1 MKNATEKG
9 IDRRSFAALV
19 TGAGLVTSSLVAQQ
33 VEHEP
38 AGQRPAPPPQ
48 NKPPAGAPNPNTSQ
62 QRRGTLPEMP
72 PFQETITFTRS
83 DVTPKVEPFP
93 MMQVR
98 VLGGLYKDA
107 EEWNR
112 GYMQRLGE
120 DRLVRNFQVNAGI
133 PSSAKPL
140 GGWETDVAGRAG
152 ELRGHFTGHY
162 LSAAA
167 LLYAST
173 GDKDFKAKGEQMVA
187 DLAQCQKKLSG
198 GYLSAF
204 PTEWFDRLDARKP
217 VWAPFYTIH
226 KIMAGMIDQYQFA
239 GNKQALEVVQ
249 GMAEWADNW
258 TASKSEEHMQQI
270 LETEFGGMAE
280 SLYNLAALT
289 NEDRWAKAGD
299 RFTKKRVF
307 NPLAMQRDELRG
319 LHVNTHIPQV
329 IGAARR
335 YEISGDM
342 RFHDVASFFL
352 YTVSTGRTYVTGGTS
367 NGEAWEAQ
375 PRLLAAEL
383 KQSVATAECC
393 CAYNMLKV
401 ARHFYSWTADPKLFD
416 YYERILV
423 NHRIGTIQPETGHT
437 QYYLSLTPGTW
448 KTFNTEDDSF
458 WCCTGTGVEEYSKLN
473 DSIYWRDEQG
483 IYVNLFIPSELNWA
497 EKGFRLKQET
507 NFPQQPGTTLRISLD
522 KPAQLAIRLR
532 VPGWLQSSP
541 SVKLNGKPL
550 DASAEPGSY
559 LTISRMWKTGD
570 HLEMSLPMNL
580 RIESMPDDRHVQAVL
595 YGPVVLAGDLGDNG
609 LTPDL
614 ITGPNAP
621 QLRRL
626 PINVPTFKAANNSP
640 ESWIKPADKPL
651 AFRTTGQQT
660 DVSLVPLNGLFG
672 RRYAVYW
679 EVS

>member
-1 MKNATEKG
+1 MKNFSQAIG
-9 IDRRSFAALV
+9 RRSFAAIL
-19 TGAGLVTSSLVAQQ
+19 TGAGAVAPSLLAQTQ
-33 VEHEP
+33 HEP
-38 AGQRPAPPPQ
+38 AGQQPPPPPQ
-48 NKPPAGAPNPNTSQ
+48 NKPPAGAPNTSLP
-62 QRRGTLPEMP
+62 RRGTLPEMP
-72 PFQETITFTRS
+72 PFGETITFTRS
-83 DVTPKVEPFP
+83 DIAPKLQPFA
-93 MMQVR
+93 MTEVR
-98 VLGGLYKDA
+98 VLGGAYKQAQD
-107 EEWNR
+107 WDF
-112 GYMQRLGE
+112 GYMQRLGA
-120 DRLVRNFQVNAGI
+120 DRLVRNFQLNAGI

-140 GGWETDVAGRAG
+140 GGWEIDTPGRAG

-167 LLYAST
+167 LMYAST
-173 GDKDFKAKGEQMVA
+173 NDKALKTKGDQMVS
-187 DLAQCQKKLSG
+187 DLAACQKRLSG

-226 KIMAGMIDQYQFA
+226 KIMAGMIDQYQLA

-258 TASKSEEHMQQI
+258 TASKSEAHMQEI

-289 NEDRWAKAGD
+289 NDDRWAKAGD

-319 LHVNTHIPQV
+319 LHVNTHIPQI

-342 RFHDVASFFL
+342 PFHDVASFFF

-367 NGEAWEAQ
+367 NGEHWEAQ

-393 CAYNMLKV
+393 CAYNMLKL
-401 ARHFYSWTADPKLFD
+401 ARHLYSWTADPRLFD
-416 YYERILV
+416 YYERLIL

-448 KTFNTEDDSF
+448 KTFNTEDNSF

-473 DSIYWRDEQG
+473 DSIYWHDDHG
-483 IYVNLFIPSELNWA
+483 IYVNLFILSELNWA
-497 EKGFRLKQET
+497 DKGFRLRQET
-507 NFPQQPGTTLRISLD
+507 SFPEQQATALRISVD
-522 KPAQLAIRLR
+522 KPTQLSIRLR
-532 VPGWLQSSP
+532 VPGWLTSSP
-541 SVKLNGKPL
+541 SIRLNGKAL

-559 LTISRMWKTGD
+559 FTLSRVWKSGD
-570 HLEMSLPMNL
+570 HIEMALPLNL
-580 RIESMPDDRHVQAVL
+580 HIERMPDDAHTQAIL
-595 YGPVVLAGDLGDNG
+595 YGPVVLAGDLGDKG

-621 QLRRL
+621 QLRQL
-626 PINVPTFKAANNSP
+626 PINVPTFRATATDPN
-640 ESWIKPADKPL
+640 SWIKSADKPL

-660 DVSLVPLNGLFG
+660 DVSLVPLNSLFG
-672 RRYAVYW
+672 KRYSVYW